1 MSADTAK
8 AETSPENERAF
19 HIVVCL
25 PADAAAKVDA
35 ALAKKKLRT
44 ETLNVTEPS
53 QLAAALAGDVDLLVC
68 GSLPGLAPADATK
81 AIAST
86 GRDLPM
92 IVYLEEGSE
101 AALEAAVAAGAVD
114 VIEGSDLSRLPLV
127 VTREVS
133 RHRTREQRIAR
144 SELYGKIVD
153 ALPFIVFAKDA
164 KERRICVA
172 NQTFATVF
180 NVTKDWLM
188 GKLDHDYFPKEQ
200 ADSFVAIDTE
210 ILETKQMKV
219 FEEVVRIGTE
229 DFIYRTRKLPLLD
242 SNGESAYV
250 VGITEDV
257 TPMRR
262 AEEELKRSRELSAK
276 TLASY
281 QRRALQME
289 IIRQQNEDLD
299 RLAAELGRA
308 KRVEEERAR
317 ELEAAARLKS
327 EFLANFSHEI
337 RTPLNA
343 ILGYCDLL
351 LREEGQRLTPH
362 GRRDLGV
369 IKQNAKTL
377 LALINDILDL
387 SKMEAGRAEI
397 VRERV
402 DVQGLVEE
410 CCAAVRETLRN
421 KDVKLV
427 SEVEHGAREAFT
439 DSLKLRQILLNLLS
453 NAAKFTDTGEVVI
466 TVAAEG
472 ETLTAR
478 VEDTGSGIPADQIAF
493 IFEKFRQVD
502 GSPSRRVGGTG
513 LGLAI
518 VREVAQVLSGTVNVT
533 SVLGRG
539 STFEVRL
546 PGALNRSGLAAV
558 KAVIER
564 AEGSDNPGP
573 HVNPTVLIIDDDP
586 MVHQLL
592 RGRLQQDGFEVFS
605 ATDGIEGLTLAR
617 EHRPT
622 VILLDLHLPK
632 LDGWGVL
639 ARLKGEAQL
648 AVIPVII
655 VSVEEERARGFSF
668 GACDYLIK
676 PIEPD
681 QLVNVV
687 RRSIQPGNGEVLV
700 VDDDAHTRELV
711 SRSLRKV
718 GFSTI
723 EAANGEEALLHARST
738 SPSMVILDLLMPGMD
753 GFEVLRTLRAE
764 GSKVPIL
771 VLTGKTL
778 DDSERAVLEGGLA
791 RVITKN
797 GVGIE
802 QVVAQATELVTAR
815 RIVEQVALP
824 RILYVEDT
832 AQNVDLVRRYL
843 AGTFI
848 MLEAGDGEEGIERA
862 SREMPDLILMDLSL
876 PRLNGWDAT
885 RRLKADPTLRHIPVI
900 AVSAHAGSEEKL
912 RAKDAGCIDYLTKP
926 IEQET
931 LIAAIRKYL
940 GSRQK

>member
-1 MSADTAK
+1 M
-8 AETSPENERAF
+8 
-19 HIVVCL
+19 
-25 PADAAAKVDA
+25 
-35 ALAKKKLRT
+35 
-44 ETLNVTEPS
+44 
-53 QLAAALAGDVDLLVC
+53 
-68 GSLPGLAPADATK
+68 
-81 AIAST
+81 
-86 GRDLPM
+86 
-92 IVYLEEGSE
+92 
-101 AALEAAVAAGAVD
+101 
-114 VIEGSDLSRLPLV
+114 
-127 VTREVS
+127 
-133 RHRTREQRIAR
+133 
-144 SELYGKIVD
+144 
-153 ALPFIVFAKDA
+153 
-164 KERRICVA
+164 
-172 NQTFATVF
+172 
-180 NVTKDWLM
+180 
-188 GKLDHDYFPKEQ
+188 
-200 ADSFVAIDTE
+200 
-210 ILETKQMKV
+210 
-219 FEEVVRIGTE
+219 
-229 DFIYRTRKLPLLD
+229 
-242 SNGESAYV
+242 
-250 VGITEDV
+250 
-257 TPMRR
+257 
-262 AEEELKRSRELSAK
+262 
-276 TLASY
+276 
-281 QRRALQME
+281 
-289 IIRQQNEDLD
+289 
-299 RLAAELGRA
+299 
-308 KRVEEERAR
+308 
-317 ELEAAARLKS
+317 
-327 EFLANFSHEI
+327 
-337 RTPLNA
+337 
-343 ILGYCDLL
+343 
-351 LREEGQRLTPH
+351 
-362 GRRDLGV
+362 
-369 IKQNAKTL
+369 
-377 LALINDILDL
+377 
-387 SKMEAGRAEI
+387 
-397 VRERV
+397 
-402 DVQGLVEE
+402 
-410 CCAAVRETLRN
+410 
-421 KDVKLV
+421 
-427 SEVEHGAREAFT
+427 
-439 DSLKLRQILLNLLS
+439 
-453 NAAKFTDTGEVVI
+453 I

-478 VEDTGSGIPADQIAF
+478 VEDTGSGIPADQIPF

-546 PGALNRSGLAAV
+546 PGAISRTGLAAV
-558 KAVIER
+558 KAVVER
-564 AEGSDNPGP
+564 AEGSDSPGP
-573 HVNPTVLIIDDDP
+573 HVTPTVLIIDDDP

-592 RGRLQQDGFEVFS
+592 RGRLQQDGFEVYS
-605 ATDGIEGLTLAR
+605 ATDGIEGLALAR

-681 QLVNVV
+681 QLVSVV
-687 RRSIQPGNGEVLV
+687 RRSIQPGSGEVLV

-848 MLEAGDGEEGIERA
+848 MLEAGDGEEGLERA

-926 IEQET
+926 IEQEA
-931 LIAAIRKYL
+931 LIATIRKYL
-940 GSRQK
+940 GARQK

>member
-1 MSADTAK
+1 MIEPMAPPVTPDGD
-8 AETSPENERAF
+8 RAF
-19 HIVVCL
+19 HLVMCL
-25 PADAAAKVDA
+25 PAETVVRLSSALGAKG
-35 ALAKKKLRT
+35 LRI
-44 ETLNVTEPS
+44 ETLTVNEPA
-53 QLAAALAGDVDLLVC
+53 QLGAALAGEVDLVVC
-68 GSLPGLAPADATK
+68 GTTRPGLGPVDAAA
-81 AIAST
+81 AIAAS
-86 GRDLPM
+86 GREVGFV
-92 IVYLEEGSE
+92 VYLDERSDAATDE
-101 AALEAAVAAGAVD
+101 ASATGAVD
-114 VIEGSDLSRLPLV
+114 VVDASDVARLPLIV
-127 VTREVS
+127 RREAS
-133 RHRTREQRIAR
+133 RRRSRDSRIAHA
-144 SELYGKIVD
+144 ELYEKIID
-153 ALPFIVFAKDA
+153 ALPFVLFAKDA
-164 KERRICVA
+164 DERRLCVA

-180 NVTKDWLM
+180 KVTKEWLM

-210 ILETKQMKV
+210 ILATKQMKV

-242 SNGESAYV
+242 EHGEARHV
-250 VGITEDV
+250 LGITEDV
-257 TPMRR
+257 TSMRR

-343 ILGYCDLL
+343 ILGYCDLVV
-351 LREEGQRLTPH
+351 REEGQRLTPH

-387 SKMEAGRAEI
+387 SKMEAGHADI

-402 DVQGLVEE
+402 NVEAVVEE
-410 CCAAVRETLRN
+410 CCSAVRETLRN

-427 SEVEHGAREAFT
+427 SEVGHDAREAFT

-453 NAAKFTDTGEVVI
+453 NASKFTDNGEI
-466 TVAAEG
+466 VA
-472 ETLTAR
+472 TLSSDGDTLVAR
-478 VEDTGSGIPADQIAF
+478 VEDTGSGIAADQLPF

-518 VREVAQVLSGTVNVT
+518 VREVAHVLSGTVSVT

-546 PGALNRSGLAAV
+546 PGALGGPALEPVSVAAS
-558 KAVIER
+558 R
-564 AEGSDNPGP
+564 GEGSTSPKP
-573 HVNPTVLIIDDDP
+573 LSRVLIVDDDP

-605 ATDGIEGLTLAR
+605 ATDGIEGLALAR
-617 EHRPT
+617 EARPSA
-622 VILLDLHLPK
+622 ILLDLHLPR

-639 ARLKGEAQL
+639 ARLKSEPQL

-681 QLVNVV
+681 QLVGVV
-687 RRSIQPGNGEVLV
+687 RRSIKPGTGDVLII
-700 VDDDAHTRELV
+700 DDDAHARELV
-711 SRSLRKV
+711 TRSLRKL
-718 GFSTI
+718 GFGTI
-723 EAANGEEALLHARST
+723 EAANGEEGLLHARST

-753 GFEVLRTLRAE
+753 GFEVLRALRAA
-764 GSKVPIL
+764 GSTVPIL

-778 DDSERAVLEGGLA
+778 DASERAVLEAGLA
-791 RVITKN
+791 RVISKS
-797 GVGIE
+797 GVGIDE
-802 QVVAQATELVTAR
+802 VVSQAMALVSAR
-815 RIVEQVALP
+815 RIVEQVTLP

-832 AQNVDLVRRYL
+832 EQNLDLVRRYFS
-843 AGTFI
+843 GTFVL
-848 MLEAGDGEEGIERA
+848 LEAGDGEEGLERA
-862 SREMPDLILMDLSL
+862 AREMPDLILMDLSL

-885 RRLKADPTLRHIPVI
+885 RRLKADPALRHIPVI
-900 AVSAHAGSEEKL
+900 AVSAHAGVDERT
-912 RAKDAGCIDYLTKP
+912 RAKDAGCIDYVTKP
-926 IEQET
+926 IDRDE
-931 LIAAIRKYL
+931 LIAVVRKFVSARL
-940 GSRQK
+940 P

>member
-1 MSADTAK
+1 MSESTAS
-8 AETSPENERAF
+8 EGERAF
-19 HIVVCL
+19 HLVICL
-25 PADAAAKVDA
+25 PAETAARLSSVLTAKNH
-35 ALAKKKLRT
+35 RN
-44 ETLNVTEPS
+44 ETLTVTDPS
-53 QLAAALAGDVDLLVC
+53 QLAAALSGDVDLVVC
-68 GSLPGLAPADATK
+68 GATLPGLGPVDTAR
-81 AIAST
+81 AITAS
-86 GRDLPM
+86 GRAVELV
-92 IVYLEEGSE
+92 VYLDERSD
-101 AALEAAVAAGAVD
+101 AALETAVEAGAVD
-114 VIEGSDLSRLPLV
+114 VLDAADLARWPLLV
-127 VTREVS
+127 SREVS
-133 RHRTREQRIAR
+133 RRRAR
-144 SELYGKIVD
+144 DSRVIHAELYEKIID
-153 ALPFIVFAKDA
+153 AIPFILFAKDA
-164 KERRICVA
+164 EHRRLVVA
-172 NQTFATVF
+172 NQTFATTF
-180 NVTKDWLM
+180 KVTKEWLM

-200 ADSFVAIDTE
+200 ADSFIAIDTE
-210 ILETKQMKV
+210 ILETKQMKT
-219 FEEVVRIGTE
+219 FEEVVRVGTE

-242 SNGESAYV
+242 DRGEARYV
-250 VGITEDV
+250 LGITEDV
-257 TPMRR
+257 TPIRR

-343 ILGYCDLL
+343 ILGYCDLVV
-351 LREEGQRLTPH
+351 REEGQRLTPH

-387 SKMEAGRAEI
+387 SKMEAGHADI

-402 DVQGLVEE
+402 NVQALVEE
-410 CCAAVRETLRN
+410 CCSAVRETLRN

-427 SEVEHGAREAFT
+427 SEVAHDAREAFT

-453 NAAKFTDTGEVVI
+453 NASKFTDTGEI
-466 TVAAEG
+466 VATLSAEG
-472 ETLTAR
+472 ETLVAR
-478 VEDTGSGIPADQIAF
+478 IEDTGSGIPADQLPF

-533 SVLGRG
+533 STLGRG

-546 PGALNRSGLAAV
+546 PGALGGPALAPV
-558 KAVIER
+558 KQA
-564 AEGSDNPGP
+564 AAPKEGSTTPAP
-573 HVNPTVLIIDDDP
+573 LSTVLIIDDDP

-592 RGRLQQDGFEVFS
+592 RGRMQQDGFEVLS
-605 ATDGIEGLTLAR
+605 ASDGVEGLTLAR

-639 ARLKGEAQL
+639 ARLKSEPQL

-676 PIEPD
+676 PVEAD
-681 QLVNVV
+681 QLINVV
-687 RRSIQPGNGEVLV
+687 RRSIRPGTGEVLII
-700 VDDDAHTRELV
+700 DDDAHTRELV
-711 SRSLRKV
+711 TRSLRKV
-718 GFSTI
+718 GFTTI
-723 EAANGEEALLHARST
+723 EAANGEEGLLHARST

-764 GSKVPIL
+764 GSTVPIL
-771 VLTGKTL
+771 VLTGKNL
-778 DDSERAVLEGGLA
+778 DATERAVLESGLA

-797 GVGIE
+797 GVGID
-802 QVVAQATELVTAR
+802 QVVGQAMELVSAR
-815 RIVEQVALP
+815 RVVEQVSLP

-832 AQNVDLVRRYL
+832 EQNLDLVRRYV
-843 AGTFI
+843 AGTFVL
-848 MLEAGDGEEGIERA
+848 LEAGDGEEGLERA
-862 SREMPDLILMDLSL
+862 AREMPDLILMDLSL

-885 RRLKADPTLRHIPVI
+885 RRLKADPALRHIPVI
-900 AVSAHAGSEEKL
+900 AVSAHAGTEERA
-912 RAKDAGCIDYLTKP
+912 RAKDAGCIDYVTKP
-926 IEQET
+926 IDRDE
-931 LIAAIRKYL
+931 LIGIIRKFL
-940 GSRQK
+940 GARHP